1 MAARRRG
8 WLWLFAGLIFAF
20 LAALVAMAAVEVR
33 VQREAAATPAT
44 AQAPAEPVAAV
55 VVAAAHISMTE
66 AIKDGDVNLQEWPVD
81 IIPEGAVTVIDDV
94 IGKVAMADIYPGEVV
109 LSVRLADPDITSENI
124 AFTMPKDKVVF
135 ALPPKDLMS
144 NIDLLK
150 PGDIVDILF
159 SLKPE
164 ADAKST
170 PVPVRGEEAP
180 IILGDPL
187 FTTDALQ
194 AQRITAIVLEVPQVL
209 PQQASRGVAE
219 QVAAPAPQR
228 PQAILLAL
236 DPQDAL
242 ILKYFLDAGGIMDI
256 VLRHRPNEEL
266 FDLTTVNYD
275 YIKDLYSL
283 PSAPL
288 GPGQ

>member
-33 VQREAAATPAT
+33 VQQEAAATPAKEL
-44 AQAPAEPVAAV
+44 AQSEPVAPV
-55 VVAAAHISMTE
+55 VVAAAHISMTK
-66 AIKDGDVNLQEWPVD
+66 AIKEGDVNLQEWPVD
-81 IIPEGAVTVIDDV
+81 IIPEGAATVIDDV

-124 AFTMPKDKVVF
+124 AFTMPTDKVVF

-144 NIDLLK
+144 NIDLLR
-150 PGDIVDILF
+150 PGDVVDILF

-164 ADAKST
+164 ADAKAT

-180 IILGDPL
+180 VILGDPL

-194 AQRITAIVLEVPQVL
+194 AQRITAIVLEAPQVL
-209 PQQASRGVAE
+209 PQQAGREVTGPVVE
-219 QVAAPAPQR
+219 PAAQQPK
-228 PQAILLAL
+228 AILLAL

-256 VLRHRPNEEL
+256 VLRHRTNEEL
-266 FDLTTVNYD
+266 FEVKTVNYD

-283 PSAPL
+283 PSGPL